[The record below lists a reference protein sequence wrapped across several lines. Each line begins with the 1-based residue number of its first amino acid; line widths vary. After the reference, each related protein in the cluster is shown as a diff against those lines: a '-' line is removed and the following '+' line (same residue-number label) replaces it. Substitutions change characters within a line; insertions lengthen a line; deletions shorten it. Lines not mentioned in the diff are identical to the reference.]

1 MRRLRLQIMLALAAA
16 VSACGDKE
24 PQPAAKESSAAS
36 TAKAAD
42 GAFCAEHGVLEAVC
56 TKCNPKLIPVFQ
68 AKGDWCAEHGLP
80 ESFCPIC
87 HPERGGRPAAD
98 VGSDGAPADGTKVRF
113 RTKEAASLAGIEV
126 VAAETRPGGARLE
139 AVATIT
145 YDATRHA
152 EINAR
157 SPGVIKALR
166 VDIGAVVEIGAPLAT
181 VESAAVGADRSRLRA
196 AETGVE
202 VAKAEYDRESAL
214 RDKGIASDKEVLAA
228 KRGWEDAR
236 AARGAARAA
245 LGMVG
250 TGSGGAGS
258 YVLRAPLAGTVT
270 TRNATIG
277 HMVDVDEVLFEIVDT
292 RTMWVEIDLPEDQLA
307 LVAAGQRA
315 VIVLDAMPKREWS
328 GSIDYIAPAVDPR
341 TRTAKARVAVDNPEG
356 RLRANMYGRALIEL
370 ADARPT
376 VMVPKEAVQRAS
388 GATLVF
394 VRLAQDVF
402 EARRVRVG
410 LTEGD
415 LVELREGVA
424 AGEPVATKGSF
435 LLKTE
440 TLKGSIGAG
449 CCDVE

>member
-1 MRRLRLQIMLALAAA
+1 MRRLRIGILVIVAAAA
-16 VSACGDKE
+16 VSACGNKE
-24 PQPAAKESSAAS
+24 PPAAKATSAAP
-36 TAKAAD
+36 AAE
-42 GAFCAEHGVLEAVC
+42 GAFCEEHGVLEAVC

-68 AKGDWCAEHGLP
+68 AKGDWCEEHGFP

-87 HPERGGRPAAD
+87 HPERGGKPAAD
-98 VGSDGAPADGTKVRF
+98 VSSDGAPAAGTKVRF

-126 VAAETRPGGARLE
+126 VPAEKRSGGARLE
-139 AVATIT
+139 AVATVT

-152 EINAR
+152 KVNAR
-157 SPGVIKALR
+157 APGVVKALR
-166 VDIGAVVEIGAPLAT
+166 VDVGAMVEAGAPLAT

-196 AETGVE
+196 AETRGE

-228 KRGWEDAR
+228 KREWEDAKAER
-236 AARGAARAA
+236 AAVRAA

-250 TGSGGAGS
+250 TGGGDAGG

-270 TRNATIG
+270 TRNATVG
-277 HMVDVDEVLFEIVDT
+277 RMVDVDEVLFEIVDT
-292 RTMWVEIDLPEDQLA
+292 RKMWVEIDLPEDQLL
-307 LVAAGQRA
+307 LVTAGQRA
-315 VIVLDAMPKREWS
+315 VVVLDAMPELEWS
-328 GSIDYIAPAVDPR
+328 GTIDYIASAVDPR
-341 TRTAKARVAVDNPEG
+341 TRTAKARVALDNPEG

-370 ADARPT
+370 ADAKPT
-376 VMVPKEAVQRAS
+376 VMVPKQAVQRAG

-394 VRLAQDVF
+394 VRLAHDVF

-415 LVELREGVA
+415 LVELLEGVEP
-424 AGEPVATKGSF
+424 GEPVATKGSF

>member
-1 MRRLRLQIMLALAAA
+1 MRRFRLGILIAVVAA
-16 VSACGDKE
+16 VPSCGDKE
-24 PQPAAKESSAAS
+24 APPAAKAS
-36 TAKAAD
+36 TATPAAE
-42 GAFCAEHGVLEAVC
+42 GAFCDEHGVLEAVC

-68 AKGDWCAEHGLP
+68 AKGDWCEEHGFP

-87 HPERGGRPAAD
+87 HPERGGRPAVD
-98 VGSDGAPADGTKVRF
+98 VSSDGAPANGTKVRF

-126 VAAETRPGGARLE
+126 VPAEKRPGGARLE
-139 AVATIT
+139 AVATVT

-152 EINAR
+152 EVNAR
-157 SPGVIKALR
+157 APGVLEALR
-166 VDIGAVVEIGAPLAT
+166 VDIGAVVEAGAPLAT
-181 VESAAVGADRSRLRA
+181 VKSAAVGADRSRLRA
-196 AETGVE
+196 AQTRVE

-228 KRGWEDAR
+228 RREWEDAKAER
-236 AARGAARAA
+236 AAGRAA

-250 TGSGGAGS
+250 TGGGNAGG

-270 TRNATIG
+270 ARNATVG

-292 RTMWVEIDLPEDQLA
+292 RTMWVEIDLPEEELA
-307 LVAAGQRA
+307 LVTTGQHA
-315 VIVLDAMPKREWS
+315 VFVLDAMPEREWS
-328 GSIDYIAPAVDPR
+328 GTIGYIAPAVDPR
-341 TRTAKARVAVDNPEG
+341 TRTAKARVALDNPEG
-356 RLRANMYGRALIEL
+356 HLRANMYGRALIQL

-376 VMVPKEAVQRAS
+376 VMVPKEAVQRAA

-394 VRLAQDVF
+394 VRLARDVF

-410 LTEGD
+410 LSEGN
-415 LVELREGVA
+415 LVELLEGVA
-424 AGEPVATKGSF
+424 PGEPVATRGSF

-449 CCDVE
+449 CCDVD